1 MKIAFPAEMISD
13 INMQYQKLL
22 ILMTGSSAPTAEII
36 PAFTMM
42 LNRPR
47 VIRVRGSDIICST
60 GRIKRFAIQ
69 RTVPAAKMTTQLPL
83 NSIPDGKRIEV
94 IQSDPVHIS
103 HLINNFIFYAA
114 NCPPLQSR
122 GVPLSFLP
130 KQAFYIDA
138 FIAVFELDVNKID
151 GPGVKD

>member
-47 VIRVRGSDIICST
+47 VIRVRGSDIICSPENRT
-60 GRIKRFAIQ
+60 CCQDDYPVTVEFDSGWEEDRGYPKRSGAYKPF
-69 RTVPAAKMTTQLPL
+69 
-83 NSIPDGKRIEV
+83 D
-94 IQSDPVHIS
+94 
-103 HLINNFIFYAA
+103 
-114 NCPPLQSR
+114 
-122 GVPLSFLP
+122 
-130 KQAFYIDA
+130 
-138 FIAVFELDVNKID
+138 
-151 GPGVKD
+151 